1 MYYINID
8 CLLPPQEIQ
17 ISIDDCHKSDC
28 QQLGDPIGNHS
39 LLNVNGPL
47 QLGGTRNS
55 LEKIGRFLAWEYMPS
70 PYGFVGCIRNLTYN
84 GYTYDLGNPS
94 ESKNAYPD
102 CNYGVAKAVSFGI
115 NSKFLVAILVCIA
128 ILLSKCTE
136 FIFVMYFFQNSKDAV
151 YFMYSAYLIFYSYV
165 LHINL
170 MMKQLSTTVLSQN

>member
-1 MYYINID
+1 MLTAT
-8 CLLPPQEIQ
+8 LLIYSIFDQEIQ

-28 QQLGDPIGNHS
+28 QQLGDPIGNYS

-55 LEKIGRFLAWEYMPS
+55 LDQIGNLLSWEHMPS
-70 PYGFVGCIRNLTYN
+70 PFGFAGCIRNFTYN

-115 NSKFLVAILVCIA
+115 DSKFLVAILVCIA
-128 ILLSKCTE
+128 ILLSK
-136 FIFVMYFFQNSKDAV
+136 FIDIIHSVDLF
-151 YFMYSAYLIFYSYV
+151 
-165 LHINL
+165 
-170 MMKQLSTTVLSQN
+170 

>member
-1 MYYINID
+1 M
-8 CLLPPQEIQ
+8 
-17 ISIDDCHKSDC
+17 DDCHKSDC

-55 LEKIGRFLAWEYMPS
+55 LEKIGKFLSWEYMPS
-70 PYGFVGCIRNLTYN
+70 SYRFTGCIRNFTYN

-115 NSKFLVAILVCIA
+115 DSKFLVAILVCIA
-128 ILLSKCTE
+128 ILLSK
-136 FIFVMYFFQNSKDAV
+136 FIF
-151 YFMYSAYLIFYSYV
+151 
-165 LHINL
+165 
-170 MMKQLSTTVLSQN
+170 